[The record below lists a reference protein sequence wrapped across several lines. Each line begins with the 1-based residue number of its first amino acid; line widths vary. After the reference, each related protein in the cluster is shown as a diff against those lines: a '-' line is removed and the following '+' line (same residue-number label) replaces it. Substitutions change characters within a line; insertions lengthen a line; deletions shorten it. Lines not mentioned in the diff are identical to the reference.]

1 MKRELFYTILPN
13 DANHTVEWVLRHRLN
28 LSTKAIRRAKFLD
41 DGIVLGGKRVFT
53 THPVE
58 VGQSLSFN
66 LQNEED
72 TSENIVPVK
81 GPVNLVYEDLDI
93 AIVNKG
99 RNTPVHPSLGHYD
112 DSLANFMTYYYLEQG
127 QQFVFRAV
135 NRLDSNTSG
144 LMIVAKNS
152 HAHKQLSQQIMQKS
166 LKRVYQALVMGAPQP
181 PQGVIC
187 APIKRKAEREL
198 LRIVADDGLPA
209 VTHYETLEQY
219 GNYTLVELRLET
231 GRTHQIRVHMAH
243 IGCPVVGDFLYGTED
258 VPLID
263 GHALHAKSL
272 TFVHPIT
279 GEPMHFD
286 SDLPEDMVR
295 ILQKT
300 QEKDR

>member
-13 DANHTVEWVLRHRLN
+13 DTSHTVEWVLRNRLH

-41 DGIVLGGKRVFT
+41 DGIVLDGLRVFT
-53 THPVE
+53 THPVTE
-58 VGQSLSFN
+58 GQKLSFN

-81 GPVNLVYEDLDI
+81 GPFTIVYEDTDI
-93 AIVNKG
+93 VIVNKG

-112 DSLANFMTYYYLEQG
+112 DSLANFMTYHYEQLG

-152 HAHKQLSQQIMQKS
+152 HAHKRLSEQIMAKS
-166 LKRVYQALVMGAPQP
+166 LKRVYQALVVGTPTPPEGA
-181 PQGVIC
+181 VC
-187 APIKRKAEREL
+187 APIRRKAEREL
-198 LRIVADDGLPA
+198 IRIVAEDGLYA
-209 VTHYETLEQY
+209 LTNYRTLAQHGPY
-219 GNYTLVELRLET
+219 SLVELRLET

-243 IGCPVVGDFLYGTED
+243 VGCPIVGDFLYGTED
-258 VPLID
+258 VGLID

-272 TFVHPIT
+272 AFSHPIT
-279 GEPMHFD
+279 EEPMCFD
-286 SDLPEDMVR
+286 SELPQDMQQLLR
-295 ILQKT
+295 
-300 QEKDR
+300 